1 MGGRTPLH
9 PKPLVILS
17 AAKNPCIRVAG
28 TVPLSLIAAA
38 ALVPEIGPD
47 FSLGSTRPPIPRASA
62 PGTTCATARSRFRA
76 YCFPLATDLRVPH
89 PSRLCRTR
97 WVGSMNHPGAA
108 CLAPE
113 TPTPRHSQIRTT
125 PQNKSVPTRLKNP
138 QKHQQTRMSSVR
150 CSNLLIPN
158 HLPLSS
164 HARQKPIINLMGQN
178 KKPEPSAASALPL
191 RPLRSA
197 FAFAHARNR
206 NVLNILPVTPLFGI
220 FYLHPIR

>member
-1 MGGRTPLH
+1 M
-9 PKPLVILS
+9 
-17 AAKNPCIRVAG
+17 NPSPPCLCRLPRV
-28 TVPLSLIAAA
+28 SLLKQGQTNPAAA
-38 ALVPEIGPD
+38 AFVPEMGPDFSLDSTRPPIPRASAPGRCLRATRHSAPRPASETWADDATALLLYPEIGPD

-125 PQNKSVPTRLKNP
+125 RKINPFQPAPNTLKST
-138 QKHQQTRMSSVR
+138 
-150 CSNLLIPN
+150 SNL
-158 HLPLSS
+158 
-164 HARQKPIINLMGQN
+164 ACQ
-178 KKPEPSAASALPL
+178 AL
-191 RPLRSA
+191 RR
-197 FAFAHARNR
+197 
-206 NVLNILPVTPLFGI
+206 
-220 FYLHPIR
+220 